1 MEILMMNVFAVMS
14 KKTVDTSP
22 SMYISFSYRKTSVCG
37 DAFLFYDD

>member
-1 MEILMMNVFAVMS
+1 MEIFMMKRFRRYV

-22 SMYISFSYRKTSVCG
+22 SMYISFSYRKSSVRG